1 MSDQK
6 TSMPPLVLVSAS
18 PRRRALLER
27 LGFDVTV
34 APAHIDEESIPHS
47 SPRELALKAAY
58 SKLHVRAS
66 EFPNAILVASD
77 TVVALDG
84 KVYGKP
90 RDAAHAASMLRAL
103 SGKRHSVIS
112 GLAVKATPSSVLLD
126 AVETLVTFRSLS
138 DEEIAEYVATDE
150 PYDKAGAYAIQ
161 GKAGEFVTTVEGDY
175 WNVVGLPVGRLL
187 DILGEFM
194 DVQHARQILSTLKE
208 GEI

>member
-1 MSDQK
+1 MSDQRH
-6 TSMPPLVLVSAS
+6 SVAPIVLISAS

-27 LGFDVTV
+27 LGFAVTV
-34 APAHIDEESIPHS
+34 APAHIDEDSIPFS

-58 SKLHVRAS
+58 CKLQARARD
-66 EFPNAILVASD
+66 FPDAILIACD

-90 RDAAHAASMLRAL
+90 RDAAHAAAMLSEL

-112 GLAVKATPSSVLLD
+112 GLAIKGTPSSVLLD
-126 AVETLVTFRSLS
+126 AVETLVTFRPLT
-138 DEEIAEYVATDE
+138 EKEIADYVATHE

-161 GKAGEFVTTVEGDY
+161 GEAGKFVTNVDGDY
-175 WNVVGLPVGRLL
+175 WNVVGLPVARLL
-187 DILGEFM
+187 DLLDDFI
-194 DVQHARQILSTLKE
+194 DVSYARQIFTTLKE